1 MLYGILIALQMIISV
16 LLVVSILLQSSKGG
30 SLAGIAGG
38 GLTSAVFGGR
48 GAASFL
54 AKATTILA
62 AAFMLNC
69 LLMAV
74 ISTKIGSTA
83 SVTQQ
88 SVQQEA
94 TQSPVPAAPSE
105 ATTPAPSGG
114 ESAPAQQ
121 P

>member
-16 LLVVSILLQSSKGG
+16 LLVVAILLQSSKGG

-38 GLTSAVFGGR
+38 GMTSAVFGGR
-48 GAASFL
+48 GAATFL
-54 AKATTILA
+54 SKATAILSA
-62 AAFMLNC
+62 VFMLNC

-74 ISTKIGSTA
+74 ISTNRTNA
-83 SVTQQ
+83 TSVTQQ

-94 TQSPVPAAPSE
+94 TQSPVPVTAPAGDAAP
-105 ATTPAPSGG
+105 T
-114 ESAPAQQ
+114 AQ

>member
-16 LLVVSILLQSSKGG
+16 MLVVAILLQSSKGG

-38 GLTSAVFGGR
+38 GMTSAVFGGR

-54 AKATTILA
+54 SKATAILA

-74 ISTKIGSTA
+74 ISTNRTGTA

-88 SVQQEA
+88 AVQQEPS
-94 TQSPVPAAPSE
+94 QSPVPA
-105 ATTPAPSGG
+105 TPAEGG
-114 ESAPAQQ
+114 AAPAGDQAAPAQQ